1 MKKLGWALP
10 AICLLAVPAAAQT
23 TDGTSTG
30 DSAAADDGA
39 GDIIVTAQRRAER
52 LTDVPISITALNGD
66 ALEAAGIRTSEDLS
80 SAVPGLNFATNGA
93 FAQPTV
99 RGIGTTVSSAGS
111 DANVAIYVDGVY
123 QPSQIGNFSD
133 LVDLE
138 QIEVL
143 KGPQGTLFGRN
154 ATGGAIRITT
164 RAPSFT
170 PTATL
175 SASYGRFDDVR
186 LTAYG
191 STGITDTLAVSMAFL
206 YSDDEG
212 YTRNIATGNRV
223 SDLNALSLRGKL
235 LFEPSDSVKLTLS
248 GGHAERRSGAAF
260 ALGVLNGNSTSV
272 NLPGS
277 VKAGGP
283 REVSLTFDPV
293 INVNSDQASLT
304 GEFDLGF
311 ATLSSISSY
320 QKTKTYL
327 VTDTDRTNLAIGRAD
342 LPGTQETY
350 AQELNLVSNGSD
362 SFKWFLGVFY
372 YNDDA
377 IGATIVNQ
385 GPIFNATRLKTE
397 AVAPF
402 GEVNIG
408 LGNLTLIGGLRYNYE
423 RKDYEITRGALAIE
437 RNKTFKNLTPR
448 LGLRYALTPSSNIY
462 ATWSRGFKSGLFDGI
477 LASGALVVNAVEPE
491 KVSAFEAGYKY
502 GRGRTSFS
510 IAGFHYD
517 YSNIQFQAFNPNA
530 GGLTQVFNA
539 AAAEIYG
546 GEIEVSTELFPDF
559 NVRASAAYTHSRYKN
574 FPTATIFC
582 PRGAPTYGNATIP
595 LGALNPC
602 TGEINSDG
610 ATGNELIRTP
620 EFTASLAADY
630 RVELARGDAV
640 ELSGSA
646 YYSGR
651 FFWDPGNRLK
661 EGAYVLLNSEIAY
674 VFPGDQFRLSLW
686 GRNLANEL
694 YALYQPESAAG
705 DSVAY
710 ARPRSFGV
718 SAKLSF

>member
-1 MKKLGWALP
+1 MRILAWAMP
-10 AICLLAVPAAAQT
+10 AICLWAPPTLAQT
-23 TDGTSTG
+23 NDESVTAT
-30 DSAAADDGA
+30 DGA
-39 GDIIVTAQRRAER
+39 GDIVVTAQRRSER
-52 LTDVPISITALNGD
+52 LADVPISITALNGD
-66 ALEAAGIRTSEDLS
+66 ALDAAGIRSSEDLS

-99 RGIGTTVSSAGS
+99 RGIGTTVSTAGS

-164 RAPSFT
+164 KAPSFE
-170 PTATL
+170 PVASL

-191 STGITDTLAVSMAFL
+191 SSGLSDNLAVSLAFL
-206 YSDDEG
+206 YADDEG
-212 YTRNIATGNRV
+212 YARNISTGNRV
-223 SDLNALSLRGKL
+223 ADLNSLSLRGKL
-235 LFEPSDSVKLTLS
+235 LFEPSDAVRLTLA
-248 GGHAERRSGAAF
+248 GGHSERRSGAAF
-260 ALGVLNGNSTSV
+260 ALGVLDGNSSSV

-277 VKAGGP
+277 IPAGGP

-293 INVNSDQASLT
+293 IDVKSNQASLT
-304 GEFDLGF
+304 AEFDLGF
-311 ATLSSISSY
+311 ASLSSISSY
-320 QKTKTYL
+320 QKTSTYL
-327 VTDTDRTNLAIGRAD
+327 VTDIDRTNLALGRAD
-342 LPGTQETY
+342 LPGNQETY
-350 AQELNLVSNGSD
+350 TQEFNLVSAEGD
-362 SFKWFLGVFY
+362 RLKWFLGLFY

-377 IGATIVNQ
+377 TGGTIVNR
-385 GPIFNATRLKTE
+385 GPVFNTTRLKTE

-402 GEVNIG
+402 GEVNVTFG
-408 LGNLTLIGGLRYNYE
+408 DLTLIGGLRYNYE
-423 RKDYEITRGALAIE
+423 RKDFSLTRGALIE
-437 RNKTFKNLTPR
+437 NRRKTFENLTPR
-448 LGLRYALTPSSNIY
+448 LGVRYAVTPSSNIY

-477 LASGALVVNAVEPE
+477 LSNGALVVNSVDPE

-502 GRGRTSFS
+502 GRGRTSLS
-510 IAGFHYD
+510 IAAFHYD

-546 GEIEVSTELFPDF
+546 GEVELATELFPAF
-559 NVRASAAYTHSRYKN
+559 NIRASAAYTRSRYKN

-582 PRGAPTYGNATIP
+582 PRGAPAYGNATIP

-620 EFTASLAADY
+620 EFTASLSANYRAALD
-630 RVELARGDAV
+630 GGSAV
-640 ELSGSA
+640 EVNGSA

-661 EGAYVLLNSEIAY
+661 ENGYVLLNSEIAY
-674 VFPGDQFRLSLW
+674 VFPDGNFRLALW

-694 YALYQPESAAG
+694 YALYKPESAAG

-710 ARPRSFGV
+710 ARPRSFGI
-718 SAKLSF
+718 SAKLEF

>member
-1 MKKLGWALP
+1 MRKLAWSVP
-10 AICLLAVPAAAQT
+10 AMCLLAPPAFAQT
-23 TDGTSTG
+23 G
-30 DSAAADDGA
+30 DEGIATTDGA
-39 GDIIVTAQRRAER
+39 GDIIVTAQRRSER
-52 LTDVPISITALNGD
+52 LADVPISITALSGD
-66 ALEAAGIRTSEDLS
+66 ALDAAGIRTSEDLS

-99 RGIGTTVSSAGS
+99 RGIGTTVSSSGS

-154 ATGGAIRITT
+154 ATGGAIRVTT
-164 RAPSFT
+164 KAPSFE
-170 PTATL
+170 PTASL

-191 STGITDTLAVSMAFL
+191 STGLSENLAASLTFFYA
-206 YSDDEG
+206 DDAG
-212 YTRNIATGNRV
+212 YVRNIATGDRV
-223 SDLNALSLRGKL
+223 SDLNSLSLRGKL
-235 LFEPSDSVKLTLS
+235 LFEPSDAVRITLA
-248 GGHAERRSGAAF
+248 GGHSERRTGAAF
-260 ALGVLNGNSTSV
+260 ALGVLDGNSTSV

-277 VKAGGP
+277 IPAGGP

-293 INVNSDQASLT
+293 IDVKSNHGSLT
-304 GEFDLGF
+304 AEFDLGF
-311 ATLSSISSY
+311 ASLSSITSY
-320 QKTKTYL
+320 QKTSSDL
-327 VTDTDRTNLAIGRAD
+327 VTDVDRTNLALVRAD

-350 AQELNLVSNGSD
+350 SQELNLVSPDGD
-362 SFKWFLGVFY
+362 RLKWFLGLFY

-377 IGATIVNQ
+377 TIATIINRS
-385 GPIFNATRLKTE
+385 PIFNSPRLKTE

-402 GEVNIG
+402 GEVNLSFGDI
-408 LGNLTLIGGLRYNYE
+408 TLIGGLRYNYE
-423 RKDYEITRGALAIE
+423 RKDYSLTRGPLIE
-437 RNKTFKNLTPR
+437 TRRKTFENVTPR
-448 LGLRYALTPSSNIY
+448 LGVRFAVTPASNIY

-477 LASGALVVNAVEPE
+477 LSNGALVVNAVNPE

-502 GRGRTSFS
+502 GRGRTSLS
-510 IAGFHYD
+510 VAAFHYD

-546 GEIEVSTELFPDF
+546 GEVEFATELLPDF
-559 NVRASAAYTHSRYKN
+559 NIRASAAYTHSRYKN

-595 LGALNPC
+595 LGSLNPC

-610 ATGNELIRTP
+610 AVGNELIRTP
-620 EFTASLAADY
+620 EFTTSLSANY
-630 RVELARGDAV
+630 RAELEGGSAV
-640 ELSGSA
+640 EINGSA
-646 YYSGR
+646 FYSGR

-661 EGAYVLLNSEIAY
+661 EASYVILNSEIAY
-674 VFPGDQFRLSLW
+674 VFPDGHFRIGLW

-694 YALYQPESAAG
+694 YALYKPESAAG

-718 SAKLSF
+718 SAKLDF